1 MYAFTNIDGWQFVWC
16 FSSIDYS
23 QPIHA
28 YKKKENNQQKPI
40 SKQWSHC
47 RRCKGVK
54 TFMRYP
60 REQTIILP
68 RIWFYCKW
76 RLVLNIGNGHN
87 VQTNFIIGLF
97 FLDFSTWM
105 HQLFMHVIQWLWY
118 QTTKAIYRDKKVKYH
133 LRCFFPR
140 CNSFKKV
147 SVEIFPFKQR
157 RFYSIEGP
165 RTPNIFHFYWINC
178 PFFRVK
184 KNIIYIIYIKKKS
197 APQMFFNWH
206 HFYQNYENGKPY

>member
-1 MYAFTNIDGWQFVWC
+1 MHLPISMDDNLFGVFHLLTTPNRYTHTKKRKTTNKNQYQNNDLIAVVAKVWKLLC
-16 FSSIDYS
+16 VIHESKPLYC
-23 QPIHA
+23 HA
-28 YKKKENNQQKPI
+28 YGFIVNDGSFLTLEMDTMF
-40 SKQWSHC
+40 KQTLSLA
-47 RRCKGVK
+47 
-54 TFMRYP
+54 F
-60 REQTIILP
+60 
-68 RIWFYCKW
+68 
-76 RLVLNIGNGHN
+76 
-87 VQTNFIIGLF
+87 F